1 MRLSFRGYVRGS
13 LARTQEVFPAPPP
26 RRVRVGNEGPARV
39 DDIVLRVTVPDGSL
53 SDEVSVGTLWPG
65 EHVVVALGVDPAH
78 PALDGWVH
86 FHASGQEARL
96 MARSR
101 LTIVPVLES
110 NDRG

>member
-53 SDEVSVGTLWPG
+53 SDEVLVGTLWPG
-65 EHVVVALGVDPAH
+65 QSTVVELSVDPTH
-78 PALDGWVH
+78 PALDGWVQ
-86 FHASGQEARL
+86 FHASGTEARL

-101 LTIVPVLES
+101 LTIAPVVE
-110 NDRG
+110 DVRR